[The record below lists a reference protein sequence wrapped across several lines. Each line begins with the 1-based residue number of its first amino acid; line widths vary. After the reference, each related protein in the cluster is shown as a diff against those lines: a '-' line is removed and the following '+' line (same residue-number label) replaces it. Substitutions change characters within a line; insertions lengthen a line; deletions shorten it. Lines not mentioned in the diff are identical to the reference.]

1 MLAKGLIYDQPLS
14 FTKRGEEWNIN
25 LWLEKIQW
33 PMFLYIFE
41 KKYILKC
48 TQCVMMK
55 HQFKKN
61 ALTMLVFFK
70 KLKTTP
76 TFETID
82 QNYVTSDAFDGSCG
96 IELSVGT
103 VYYMTGKI
111 FYI

>member
-1 MLAKGLIYDQPLS
+1 MRNDETS
-14 FTKRGEEWNIN
+14 V
-25 LWLEKIQW
+25 
-33 PMFLYIFE
+33 
-41 KKYILKC
+41 KKKC
-48 TQCVMMK
+48 SNNVG
-55 HQFKKN
+55 
-61 ALTMLVFFK
+61 FFF

>member
-1 MLAKGLIYDQPLS
+1 M
-14 FTKRGEEWNIN
+14 
-25 LWLEKIQW
+25 
-33 PMFLYIFE
+33 
-41 KKYILKC
+41 
-48 TQCVMMK
+48 VK
-55 HQFKKN
+55 HQLKKCSN
-61 ALTMLVFFK
+61 NVVGFFI
-70 KLKTTP
+70 LKTTP